1 MWIYTYEGEK
11 EAVDKERIMKIL
23 AGIITIAGIVVLAF
37 LILDNKAEQRKVQQ
51 VAAEDE
57 KKTQSLEYIEM
68 EELEN
73 QDKEKQKELKAKAN
87 GNQDILITIR
97 LCFQLFLLFLIL
109 VLQFFHL
116 YIFQTL
122 CLLFILSSY
131 LLNLTLFCLIIQNQ
145 ESQHNY
151 TGYGNDTC

>member
-1 MWIYTYEGEK
+1 MYYKEKADVVWIYTYEGEK

-73 QDKEKQKELKAKAN
+73 H
-87 GNQDILITIR
+87 LIIVSA
-97 LCFQLFLLFLIL
+97 L
-109 VLQFFHL
+109 VLC
-116 YIFQTL
+116 T
-122 CLLFILSSY
+122 
-131 LLNLTLFCLIIQNQ
+131 LLNYITWLMI
-145 ESQHNY
+145 NY
-151 TGYGNDTC
+151 MLELLVHIP

>member
-1 MWIYTYEGEK
+1 MDIYEGEK

-23 AGIITIAGIVVLAF
+23 AGIITIAGIVMLAF

-57 KKTQSLEYIEM
+57 KKVQSPEYIEM

-87 GNQDILITIR
+87 GNQDILITVDGINKQER
-97 LCFQLFLLFLIL
+97 GSHL
-109 VLQFFHL
+109 V
-116 YIFQTL
+116 
-122 CLLFILSSY
+122 SVV
-131 LLNLTLFCLIIQNQ
+131 
-145 ESQHNY
+145 
-151 TGYGNDTC
+151 

>member
-1 MWIYTYEGEK
+1 M
-11 EAVDKERIMKIL
+11 DKERIMKIL

-73 QDKEKQKELKAKAN
+73 R
-87 GNQDILITIR
+87 IR
-97 LCFQLFLLFLIL
+97 K
-109 VLQFFHL
+109 
-116 YIFQTL
+116 
-122 CLLFILSSY
+122 SKKS
-131 LLNLTLFCLIIQNQ
+131 
-145 ESQHNY
+145 
-151 TGYGNDTC
+151 

>member
-1 MWIYTYEGEK
+1 MDIYEGEK

-57 KKTQSLEYIEM
+57 KKTQNPEYIEM

-87 GNQDILITIR
+87 GNQDILITVDGIDKS
-97 LCFQLFLLFLIL
+97 
-109 VLQFFHL
+109 L
-116 YIFQTL
+116 YTTVYPGVVGL
-122 CLLFILSSY
+122 
-131 LLNLTLFCLIIQNQ
+131 
-145 ESQHNY
+145 ESRG
-151 TGYGNDTC
+151 TFSAF

>member
-1 MWIYTYEGEK
+1 MWIYIYEREK

-57 KKTQSLEYIEM
+57 KKTQSPEYIEM

-87 GNQDILITIR
+87 GNQDILIT
-97 LCFQLFLLFLIL
+97 
-109 VLQFFHL
+109 VD
-116 YIFQTL
+116 
-122 CLLFILSSY
+122 
-131 LLNLTLFCLIIQNQ
+131 
-145 ESQHNY
+145 
-151 TGYGNDTC
+151 GM

>member
-1 MWIYTYEGEK
+1 MYYKEKADVVWIYTYEGEK

-23 AGIITIAGIVVLAF
+23 VGIITIAGIVVLAF

-57 KKTQSLEYIEM
+57 KKTQSPEYIEM

-87 GNQDILITIR
+87 GN
-97 LCFQLFLLFLIL
+97 
-109 VLQFFHL
+109 
-116 YIFQTL
+116 
-122 CLLFILSSY
+122 
-131 LLNLTLFCLIIQNQ
+131 
-145 ESQHNY
+145 
-151 TGYGNDTC
+151 